1 MPTSRGYLDDLSHLD
16 IGSTN
21 LIDYPRLWQ
30 TRMLMRDMYS
40 QGWADLFF
48 LNLYSVAFISRF
60 FIFSEKEVKR

>member
-1 MPTSRGYLDDLSHLD
+1 MLHFINKNAIIKVPTSRGYLDDLSHLD

-48 LNLYSVAFISRF
+48 
-60 FIFSEKEVKR
+60 